1 MRSLL
6 RLDAAAVRA
15 NLARLRAT
23 HGGEVWAVVKAD
35 GYGHGAADV
44 GRAALDAGAIG
55 LGVATLDEARA
66 LRAALP
72 AARIMVL
79 SPLAPGDESDAA
91 GLDVVCSTPG
101 AVERLA
107 AVPGVRIH
115 LKADTGMGRWGLQA
129 DEAIAAAVVAGDRLG
144 GLCSHLATSE
154 ERDTTFAEEQIAR
167 FRALADRF
175 PPCPRHLANSGGAL
189 YLAGARFDMARC
201 GIALYGISP
210 RDEDAAADGLQP
222 VLTWTSEVRMVRALA
237 PGEASGYGRRIR
249 ADRPV
254 RVAHVPVGYADGFPR
269 LAAGAVE
276 VIIDS
281 RSCTVGAVAMD
292 QLTVIL
298 PDDLR
303 VTDGDEVTL
312 VGRGAPLEALARAA
326 GTIGYE
332 VACALRHRPD
342 RGAREVAA

>member
-6 RLDAAAVRA
+6 RVDAAAVRA
-15 NLARLRAT
+15 NVARLRAA
-23 HGGEVWAVVKAD
+23 HGGDLWAVLKAD
-35 GYGHGAADV
+35 GYGHGATDV
-44 GRAALDAGAIG
+44 GRAALEAGAIG
-55 LGVATLDEARA
+55 LGVATLGEARS
-66 LRAALP
+66 LGAALP

-79 SPLAPGDESDAA
+79 SPLPPGDEPAAA
-91 GLDVVCSTPG
+91 GLDVICSTPG
-101 AVERLA
+101 AVERLV

-115 LKADTGMGRWGLQA
+115 LKSDTGMGRWGLSP
-129 DEAIAAAVVAGDRLG
+129 DEALAAAAVAGDRLG

-154 ERDTTFAEEQIAR
+154 ERDTAFAEEQIAR

-189 YLAGARFDMARC
+189 YLAAARFDMARC

-210 RDEDAAADGLQP
+210 RDEVAAADGLTP
-222 VLTWTSEVRMVRALA
+222 VLTWTSQVRLVRALA

-249 ADRPV
+249 ADRPL

-269 LAAGAVE
+269 SAAGAAQV
-276 VIIDS
+276 VIGG
-281 RSCTVGAVAMD
+281 RPCTVGAVAMD
-292 QLTVIL
+292 QLAVIL

-303 VTDGDEVTL
+303 VTEGDEVTL
-312 VGRGAPLEALARAA
+312 VGHGAPIEALARAA

-332 VACALRHRPD
+332 IACALRHRPD
-342 RGAREVAA
+342 RGDRELAA